1 LIGGE
6 DMEQVAVKTW
16 GNSQGIRIPKDILD
30 KLDIHIS
37 DVLQLD
43 VEDDRIILRKTFK
56 HKSFEERLAEYNGD
70 ISVCNFEWG
79 EPVGK
84 EML

>member
-1 LIGGE
+1 
-6 DMEQVAVKTW
+6 MEQVAVKTW

-30 KLDIHIS
+30 KLDIHLS

>member
-30 KLDIHIS
+30 KLDIHLS